1 MSPATLLIV
10 AAGALGVLALVALA
24 KFVLWLVTRD

>member
-10 AAGALGVLALVALA
+10 AAGALAVLALVALA